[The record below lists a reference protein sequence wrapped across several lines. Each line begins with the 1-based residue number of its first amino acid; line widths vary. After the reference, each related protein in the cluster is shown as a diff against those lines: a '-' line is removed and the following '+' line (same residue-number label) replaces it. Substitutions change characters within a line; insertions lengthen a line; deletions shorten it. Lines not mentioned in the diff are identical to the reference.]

1 MTLLNK
7 VFPDGIARDLIS
19 GGEIDWSKDGELVLR
34 SYQAPSEFILN
45 LILLKEKISQI
56 EVHLGRIGVTYISLT
71 HWGKIGSEIDFGVE
85 NGPRG
90 KGTIEHLDS
99 ENKDLLQIGIPCP

>member
-19 GGEIDWSKDGELVLR
+19 GGEIDWSKDGELVLMLL
-34 SYQAPSEFILN
+34 SGTVVEFILN

-56 EVHLGRIGVTYISLT
+56 EWSRSIGVTYIL
-71 HWGKIGSEIDFGVE
+71 
-85 NGPRG
+85 
-90 KGTIEHLDS
+90 
-99 ENKDLLQIGIPCP
+99 